1 MGNNYFQ
8 FRQFKIEQDRC
19 AMKVS
24 TDACIQGAWTP
35 VLSRIKTALDI
46 GTGTGLLSLMLAQ
59 RNAVVKIDAI
69 EIDPSAAEQAAENIV
84 ASPWQER
91 ITLIQADVRQYIFA
105 HKYDLII
112 CNPPFFVNSLLSDK
126 RERNIAR
133 HNLSLS
139 FQDLFDVIKGSLNP
153 EGYASVL
160 LPSTEHKI
168 WKSLVE
174 ANGWAISRELHII
187 PRIGQAANRVVS
199 LCTDNKAF
207 EFTRQSVVIRN
218 ELNEYKPEF
227 TELLSPFYLKF
238 RRYFHS

>member
-35 VLSRIKTALDI
+35 VLSFVKTALDI

-59 RNAVVKIDAI
+59 RNALVKIDAI
-69 EIDPSAAEQAAENIV
+69 EIDPSAAEQAAENIA

-91 ITLIQADVRQYIFA
+91 ITLIQTDVRQYHFDN
-105 HKYDLII
+105 KYDLII

-126 RERNIAR
+126 RERNLAR

-139 FQDLFDVIKGSLNP
+139 FQNLFDVIKANLDIQ
-153 EGYASVL
+153 GYASVL

-174 ANGWAISRELHII
+174 ANGWAIGRELHII
-187 PRIGQAANRVVS
+187 PRLGQSANRVVS
-199 LCTDNKAF
+199 LCSPDEANELIQETM
-207 EFTRQSVVIRN
+207 VIRD
-218 ELNEYKPEF
+218 YTDQYTPEF
-227 TELLSPFYLKF
+227 VDLLSPFYLNL
-238 RRYFHS
+238 